1 MPRTTMDTPTVI
13 MISVMLEADRA
24 GRTVSRSISMPMMVT
39 LATEATNARTS
50 GKPQRM

>member
-24 GRTVSRSISMPMMVT
+24 GCTVSRSIATPMRVT
-39 LATEATNARTS
+39 LATEATNARSS
-50 GKPQRM
+50 GNPHRM